1 MLKSI
6 LLRILAP
13 ALALCIYY
21 SVLYGSSTGFKIF
34 SPEPQ
39 ATMLTED
46 ASRKLLKSIE
56 ELHRQGQSEKAL
68 QLLSELRA
76 VYPQN
81 HIYIRQTADLYHQ
94 LGRYK
99 DEAAAWE
106 DFMKVAPLPVEGCP
120 QIGIAYQ
127 KSGQAEQSI
136 LAFHRCVGTDS
147 QNLDFAFYL
156 AHAYELTRQ
165 LDKAA
170 EIYQE
175 AILKDGG
182 NMDLRVGLARVRMHQ
197 SKNSQAIE
205 MAAAVLKQSPENV
218 DAMLVM
224 GLSLWRQG
232 DLSQA
237 RKYLEKGIVLASQYT
252 DFYVALGQISEQE
265 HQNAKAKEA
274 YVQALKLEPNNH
286 EIAQKLQA
294 LQGGVH

>member
-6 LLRILAP
+6 LFRILPP

-21 SVLYGSSTGFKIF
+21 SLLYGGSPGIKIF
-34 SPEPQ
+34 FPGPQ
-39 ATMLTED
+39 ETALTED
-46 ASRKLLKSIE
+46 DSRKLLKSID
-56 ELHRQGQSEKAL
+56 ELRQQGQSEKAL
-68 QLLSELRA
+68 QLLSELRT

-94 LGRYK
+94 LKRYK
-99 DEAAAWE
+99 DEATAWE

-127 KSGQAEQSI
+127 KSGQAEQAI

-175 AILKDGG
+175 AILKDKE

-197 SKNSQAIE
+197 SNNSQAIE
-205 MAAAVLKQSPENV
+205 MAAAVLKQSPTNV

-224 GLSLWRQG
+224 GLALWRQG

-237 RKYLEKGIVLASQYT
+237 KRYLEKGIVLASHYT

-265 HQNAKAKEA
+265 NQKGKAKEA
-274 YVQALKLEPNNH
+274 YTQVLKLEPNNH

-294 LQGGVH
+294 LQEGVH